1 MQKSNSSKINTVKTS
16 KIAIADDALNEKVLK
31 LIELASG
38 APKQN
43 FIQAKSS
50 AKLFELVVLAD
61 ILEVYTTQ
69 FGAGT
74 AKVKNNTGNILKIA
88 GSPASANKSRFSYF
102 ELCDKSGKVSHEIW
116 VSVEVLTLSWNIM
129 AFPPLSPIPR
139 SGKHEIDVGIFEPLP
154 ALSKVKH
161 APYPPH
167 TSLHAGFSCKHFQPV
182 KESVREALG
191 IRRETA
197 FLNVSKFKHQS
208 MVPWLISYVP
218 TKPSSPLFL
227 VSSTAGV
234 YSYQTPVD
242 RMGVYMMAVPFSE

>member
-1 MQKSNSSKINTVKTS
+1 MQKSNSSRINTVKTS
-16 KIAIADDALNEKVLK
+16 KIAIADDALNDKVLR

-38 APKQN
+38 APKQT
-43 FIQAKSS
+43 FTQAKSS

-61 ILEVYTTQ
+61 ILEIYRTQ

-74 AKVKNNTGNILKIA
+74 VKVKNNTDNILKIA
-88 GSPASANKSRFSYF
+88 GSPASANKSKFSYF
-102 ELCDKSGKVSHEIW
+102 ELYDKSGNVSHEIW
-116 VSVEVLTLSWNIM
+116 VSVEVLTLSWDIM
-129 AFPPLSPIPR
+129 ASPPLSPIPR

-154 ALSKVKH
+154 ALSKGMH

-182 KESVREALG
+182 KESVRETLG

-197 FLNVSKFKHQS
+197 FFTASEFDHQS
-208 MVPWLISYVP
+208 MVPWMISYVP
-218 TKPSSPLFL
+218 TEPPSPLFL
-227 VSSTAGV
+227 VSSTASV